1 MSRPHVRY
9 DRCDYRGRKER
20 GSVDAM
26 SDSSSCSSSSSGGGG
41 GDHHYHH
48 HFQLQHQQQQQQ
60 QHNNNH
66 HHHGTGRPGLLPLPT
81 SAPSIPPLIPAGM
94 GPLKPPTHAAR
105 TAEGGGAPSRAAM
118 GTGGQWT
125 QTSTAA
131 QGLHWSTQEPPA
143 KQMRESNGVTWI
155 STVPTLM
162 SLPPPVSYAVMQQ
175 QQQQPGYAAHAALAP
190 TLVSAPSPQ
199 MSLLPPPPPPP
210 YSVAALQHP
219 PANMTA
225 TVHHHHHPH
234 HNHQHHHPHAL
245 YPLGP
250 APALPHAAGGL
261 PLPPQPQQ
269 QLQQQQQQQPM
280 FQLPPLTAVGN
291 GLAGGEPGQ
300 PYGYS
305 YPGLAVL
312 PMPQHGAHPQQQQQ
326 QQLLLPPV
334 TNGQHGQHGQ
344 HGQPPAAYHQP
355 QQPPPP
361 VNGAPA
367 SAPAPPPAYQHAAP
381 AGEATA
387 GRPQRAEDE
396 QQQQQQR
403 QLLRVTASGDYE
415 FTDPA
420 HPREL
425 LQALNEQRQE
435 GAFTD
440 LRLSVKGRVFWAH
453 RNILASCSLYLKQ
466 LIKSATEERENASGA
481 AAAAEDAA
489 GDGTDGGP
497 DGETATAAAADGAGR
512 AAAPGEPLTLEVP
525 GLEAEALELLL
536 EFVYTGS
543 LLINAVNARALL
555 EAASKLQFGTFCR
568 VCSAFLEKQLS
579 AANCLGLQAM
589 AEAMG
594 CPELAGRART
604 FALHHFVAVSAQE
617 EFLHL
622 GKDELVAYLSGDS
635 LNAGAE
641 EGVYE
646 AAQRW
651 IRREP
656 GERMQFAAE
665 VLAAVRLPFIQP
677 TYLLNVVDN
686 DEMVKGSEACRD
698 LVNEAKRYHM
708 LPHARQ
714 AMQTPRTRPRLLA
727 GVTEVIVLVGGRQSE
742 GTNHRAL
749 TAVSCYDPHACRW
762 HPLASPPFYDRD
774 FFSVVGSGDNIYVLG
789 GVEGGVILPDIWCYS
804 SGTDAWGLV
813 ARTAVPRC
821 RHSSLVADGKIYS
834 LGGLGAAGNLGHCER
849 YDAQTNRCEVLSPLP
864 KAVHSAAAA
873 VHGDKVYVFGGA
885 GDTGRSANVMQ
896 SYLPRTNT
904 WSFIETPMID
914 NKYAPAILLNK
925 LIYILGGA
933 FSRATTIYDPEKE
946 NIKSGPNMHFNR
958 QFSSAVV
965 LDGKIYVLGGAA
977 STDGPGLAS
986 MEVLDP
992 QTNSWTVVPNLPGP
1006 VYRHGCA
1013 VIKKNLLHS
1022 ST

>member
-1 MSRPHVRY
+1 
-9 DRCDYRGRKER
+9 
-20 GSVDAM
+20 
-26 SDSSSCSSSSSGGGG
+26 
-41 GDHHYHH
+41 
-48 HFQLQHQQQQQQ
+48 
-60 QHNNNH
+60 
-66 HHHGTGRPGLLPLPT
+66 
-81 SAPSIPPLIPAGM
+81 
-94 GPLKPPTHAAR
+94 
-105 TAEGGGAPSRAAM
+105 
-118 GTGGQWT
+118 
-125 QTSTAA
+125 
-131 QGLHWSTQEPPA
+131 
-143 KQMRESNGVTWI
+143 
-155 STVPTLM
+155 
-162 SLPPPVSYAVMQQ
+162 
-175 QQQQPGYAAHAALAP
+175 
-190 TLVSAPSPQ
+190 
-199 MSLLPPPPPPP
+199 
-210 YSVAALQHP
+210 
-219 PANMTA
+219 
-225 TVHHHHHPH
+225 
-234 HNHQHHHPHAL
+234 
-245 YPLGP
+245 
-250 APALPHAAGGL
+250 
-261 PLPPQPQQ
+261 
-269 QLQQQQQQQPM
+269 
-280 FQLPPLTAVGN
+280 
-291 GLAGGEPGQ
+291 
-300 PYGYS
+300 
-305 YPGLAVL
+305 
-312 PMPQHGAHPQQQQQ
+312 
-326 QQLLLPPV
+326 
-334 TNGQHGQHGQ
+334 
-344 HGQPPAAYHQP
+344 
-355 QQPPPP
+355 
-361 VNGAPA
+361 
-367 SAPAPPPAYQHAAP
+367 
-381 AGEATA
+381 
-387 GRPQRAEDE
+387 
-396 QQQQQQR
+396 
-403 QLLRVTASGDYE
+403 
-415 FTDPA
+415 
-420 HPREL
+420 
-425 LQALNEQRQE
+425 
-435 GAFTD
+435 
-440 LRLSVKGRVFWAH
+440 
-453 RNILASCSLYLKQ
+453 
-466 LIKSATEERENASGA
+466 
-481 AAAAEDAA
+481 
-489 GDGTDGGP
+489 
-497 DGETATAAAADGAGR
+497 
-512 AAAPGEPLTLEVP
+512 
-525 GLEAEALELLL
+525 
-536 EFVYTGS
+536 
-543 LLINAVNARALL
+543 NARALL

-656 GERMQFAAE
+656 GERMQVSGAVTEAVE
-665 VLAAVRLPFIQP
+665 SRVLKYVYLLHRIAVRSTTGVANPP
-677 TYLLNVVDN
+677 PPDR
-686 DEMVKGSEACRD
+686 G
-698 LVNEAKRYHM
+698 
-708 LPHARQ
+708 LPHRRIAR
-714 AMQTPRTRPRLLA
+714 ACGGVMGNRLSLAHTCVHACA

-834 LGGLGAAGNLGHCER
+834 LGGLGAGR

-958 QFSSAVV
+958 QLNSAVV

-1013 VIKKNLLHS
+1013 VIKKNLL
-1022 ST
+1022 